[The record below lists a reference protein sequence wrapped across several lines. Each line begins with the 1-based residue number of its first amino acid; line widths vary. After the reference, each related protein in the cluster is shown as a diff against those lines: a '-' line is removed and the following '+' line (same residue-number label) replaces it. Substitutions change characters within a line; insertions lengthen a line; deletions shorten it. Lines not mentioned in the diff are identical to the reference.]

1 MVGELDRLVEGPG
14 PGRGTW
20 EVART
25 HAAHPDVAPGPAVQ
39 YVLAGQDAHRLKLR
53 GCRRTTKPETAH
65 EVLDETDPDGK
76 ARQA

>member
-1 MVGELDRLVEGPG
+1 MVGELDRLVEGPA

-20 EVART
+20 EAVRT

-39 YVLAGQDAHRLKLR
+39 SVLAGQDAHRLKLR
-53 GCRRTTKPETAH
+53 GCRRTMKLETAH
-65 EVLDETDPDGK
+65 VVLDETDRDGK